1 MLENVPVQA
10 ELSAPPSQA
19 NVPLLHQP
27 GHVQPLCT
35 NRASKMAEAIAIIEE
50 DDDGTTRV
58 PGRRKQQAE
67 TEPEQFSTVPE
78 GVECNPMAPS
88 HGSWIKSSNMP
99 LNYLRLYIN
108 AKVQKDR
115 MQKGRV
121 GAKRQ
126 GGKRQNE
133 CKKAGCLSAKRQG
146 GCKKA
151 G

>member
-1 MLENVPVQA
+1 MLIVFGIPKTI
-10 ELSAPPSQA
+10 SQ
-19 NVPLLHQP
+19 
-27 GHVQPLCT
+27 
-35 NRASKMAEAIAIIEE
+35 E
-50 DDDGTTRV
+50 DRTYILG
-58 PGRRKQQAE
+58 
-67 TEPEQFSTVPE
+67 PE
-78 GVECNPMAPS
+78 GS

-108 AKVQKDR
+108 AKVQKGR

>member
-1 MLENVPVQA
+1 M
-10 ELSAPPSQA
+10 A
-19 NVPLLHQP
+19 NR
-27 GHVQPLCT
+27 GCT
-35 NRASKMAEAIAIIEE
+35 TPWKAR
-50 DDDGTTRV
+50 
-58 PGRRKQQAE
+58 GRKEVARR
-67 TEPEQFSTVPE
+67 
-78 GVECNPMAPS
+78 GINIS

-99 LNYLRLYIN
+99 LNYLCLYIN
-108 AKVQKDR
+108 AKVQKGR

-133 CKKAGCLSAKRQG
+133 CKKAGYLSAKRQG